1 MALAKTQGIKPGSSI
16 GSQKVRIP
24 DAVVTST
31 GASTKDFELTQPA
44 GTIIETVYIHAVDEI
59 ALTGGGASSDVT
71 VTIGT
76 NSDYTGTE
84 VANGTLIDYSAA
96 QTAAAGKVV
105 KVTAETAFSGSVASD
120 EVKLYGQVKLGAAA
134 TVAATAGVVEVH
146 VIYRHF

>member
-16 GSQKVRIP
+16 GSQKIRIP

-44 GTIIETVYIHAVDEI
+44 GTIIESIYVHAVDEI
-59 ALTGGGASSDVT
+59 ALSGGGATSDVT

-76 NSDYTGTE
+76 NSDYSGTE
-84 VANGTLIDYSAA
+84 LVNTTLIDYSAA
-96 QTAAAGKVV
+96 TTASAGKVV
-105 KVTAETAFSGSVASD
+105 KGTAAAAFSGSVASD

-134 TVAATAGVVEVH
+134 TVAETAGVVEIH
-146 VIYRHF
+146 IIYRHF